1 MCSHRFHLM
10 PPASPNSR
18 LCAVVFLSPFAW
30 HRVGM
35 VSFWSSR
42 ICRLLQLLMVI
53 AYLTFAVSIR
63 SLMSLVPIL
72 PSFFHLIV
80 LIIFLI
86 SLRRAFHWSSLF
98 PSTSC
103 MFPRCLMCSPC
114 LVHLMVSGVSLT
126 MSKPFAAHGL
136 QTDSRR
142 AIALSRWAILPE
154 GRQPCDPQSSMSGD
168 QCFST
173 TVSLLVMVLII
184 AR

>member
-1 MCSHRFHLM
+1 
-10 PPASPNSR
+10 
-18 LCAVVFLSPFAW
+18 
-30 HRVGM
+30 M
-35 VSFWSSR
+35 VNFWSSR

-126 MSKPFAAHGL
+126 MSKSFAALFHL
-136 QTDSRR
+136 FICILFSATSSVPSPVHSRDFPGSFLYTFYVSSCYFMDR
-142 AIALSRWAILPE
+142 
-154 GRQPCDPQSSMSGD
+154 GRTPYGS
-168 QCFST
+168 
-173 TVSLLVMVLII
+173 VVRI
-184 AR
+184 